1 MKKLEI
7 NLENHQLVTIVSQFS
22 EVNTARDFAL
32 RSLKDITYHSFSN
45 QVFDEAEI
53 IVLKQATEVLEKS
66 RFIRDSLNKI
76 NKTL

>member
-45 QVFDEAEI
+45 QVFDETEI
-53 IVLKQATEVLEKS
+53 ALINQAIDVLEKS
-66 RFIRDSLNKI
+66 RFVRDSLNKI